1 MTTFSLRR
9 VAQYTAK
16 HYAEYGRSYAMLFG
30 SVIAILSVMALMI
43 VSKKELFN
51 EFLPVELIYEGALTI
66 LPAMVLGVAALSVR
80 SLDRTTNR
88 ATFELTLPMS
98 DAERY
103 TFVFLNT
110 LIVGV
115 LVPFVI
121 FCIFNHGT
129 YHKVSL
135 IVGLF
140 FLVHPYVMVAYC
152 WARYPKYAI
161 LGLVLL
167 WAGTLLSLSA
177 ISPMIGIP
185 TFGDWIHFSLPEGY
199 VFFRS
204 APMLYSSG
212 IEFEYPMWVERLF
225 TVVMWALAYVIAY
238 FKLRERRLA

>member
-16 HYAEYGRSYAMLFG
+16 HYAEYGRRYALIFG
-30 SVIAILSVMALMI
+30 VIIVALAAMALLI
-43 VSKKELFN
+43 WAKFKFFLEIEGLFQTV
-51 EFLPVELIYEGALTI
+51 LVC
-66 LPAMVLGVAALSVR
+66 LPAVVVVVADMSVR
-80 SLDRTTNR
+80 SLYRTTNR
-88 ATFELTLPMS
+88 ATLEMTLPLTS
-98 DAERY
+98 AERY
-103 TFVFLNT
+103 TFVFFNT
-110 LIVGV
+110 LIIGA
-115 LVPFVI
+115 LVPFAI
-121 FCIFNHGT
+121 SYAFDFWD
-129 YHKVSL
+129 YFKAPMMF
-135 IVGLF
+135 GLYL
-140 FLVHPYVMVAYC
+140 LVHPYVMVAYC

-185 TFGDWIHFSLPEGY
+185 TFGDWLHYSLPEGY

-212 IEFEYPMWVERLF
+212 IEFEYPMWVEWLF
-225 TVVMWALAYVIAY
+225 TTIMWALAYAIAY